1 MANIFVLADRKTV
14 INLDHFDKIYPSVDG
29 EVRKN
34 YWIYGTQGSHAAIPI
49 CSFENES
56 ERNYAI
62 LRMTQILLGCTNH
75 VYKHTDWVN
84 HMMLANEEESDEV

>member
-1 MANIFVLADRKTV
+1 MANIFVLADTKTI
-14 INLDHFDKIYPSVDG
+14 INLDHFDKIYPSTDG

-34 YWIYGTQGSHAAIPI
+34 YWIYGTQGSHTIPI
-49 CSFENES
+49 CSFESES
-56 ERNYAI
+56 ERNYVI

-84 HMMLANEEESDEV
+84 HMMLANKEESNEV

>member
-1 MANIFVLADRKTV
+1 MANIFVLADKKTV
-14 INLDHFDKIYPSVDG
+14 INLDHFDKIYPSADG

-34 YWIYGTQGSHAAIPI
+34 YWIYGTQGSHAIPI
-49 CSFENES
+49 CSFESES
-56 ERNYAI
+56 ERNYVI

-84 HMMLANEEESDEV
+84 HMMLANEEESNEV